1 MPDNGKTAARCDANG
16 LPTPEAMFAG
26 ITPEIFQTEEDI
38 EWLEMPSVGK
48 EIIRPLAKI
57 FIPSH

>member
-1 MPDNGKTAARCDANG
+1 VPDNGKTAARCDANG

-48 EIIRPLAKI
+48 EIID
-57 FIPSH
+57 